1 MKKGGRDL
9 KVLLC
14 TLLTLYTKKKKK
26 KKIEISLAQW
36 FMPII
41 LAIWAAEIKVQG
53 QTRQTAE
60 TPILK

>member
-26 KKIEISLAQW
+26 KLESSLAQW